1 METTQLATAGEGIN
15 WSVHT
20 IEYYYRLRRN
30 NILTQVTIQM
40 NLENIMLSEIGQT
53 HKTNT
58 QYNSTYVRG
67 LEDSVLETE
76 RRVLVY
82 RVQSFNFTR

>member
-1 METTQLATAGEGIN
+1 MEYCSALKRKTLLLPATE
-15 WSVHT
+15 W
-20 IEYYYRLRRN
+20 L
-30 NILTQVTIQM
+30 

-58 QYNSTYVRG
+58 QPDCTYLRG
-67 LEDSVLETE
+67 LEDSVIETE

-82 RVQSFNFTR
+82 RVQSFGFTR